1 MDPHTRPASHG
12 HPHDADA
19 RGPDPR
25 IGEIDD
31 ALAHDDAARAARR
44 AARSPAEG
52 RLTDLPRL
60 LRWIG
65 GAVLVVAAFTF
76 MLQGWERADDLARYY
91 HFLAFT
97 GTLTVAGFFCGLR
110 IRDEKGARTFLGL
123 AAGAVPVHFT
133 VLGAL
138 LYSQFP
144 WLSGFVSYPDYAHFS
159 APHPAAALLTAA
171 IGVVALVPVCWTA
184 FLALA
189 RPEARRLT
197 AAYLLANA
205 TLLVPTRNADVI
217 GVLALALLLGCLL
230 FDRRWLQPAQGLRT
244 LEGAFVRLLMGVPFA
259 VLIGRT
265 LNLYEPSA
273 LFWAACAASVAAT
286 LFKLAPTVANEKL
299 DAVAFQHL
307 ALAPAGMACWQLAH
321 GVLHTFHLHDAAFLP
336 LACLPAAGLFAAM
349 SLRSVD
355 DGARMRALA
364 AVVAA
369 GGMALQLVL
378 FPGVLSSVACLATAI
393 LATAYGYAAEQ
404 KGVLATGAA
413 VLVFGLLYH
422 LRYAAELYALSPWA
436 ALAALGVAT
445 VLAASVL
452 ERHHR
457 SLVAHLSALR
467 GRIAGAGH

>member
-1 MDPHTRPASHG
+1 MDPHIRRA
-12 HPHDADA
+12 
-19 RGPDPR
+19 PDVLETGAPVETVC
-25 IGEIDD
+25 GEIDE
-31 ALAHDDAARAARR
+31 ALAADDARREARR
-44 AARSPAEG
+44 SARTRSEG

-76 MLQGWERADDLARYY
+76 MLQSWERADDLARYY

-110 IRDEKGARTFLGL
+110 IREEKGARTFLGL

-144 WLSGFVSYPDYAHFS
+144 WLSGFVAYPDYAHFS

-171 IGVVALVPVCWTA
+171 IGVAVLVPVCWTA
-184 FLALA
+184 FLTLA
-189 RPEARRLT
+189 RPEAKRLT
-197 AAYLLANA
+197 AAYVLANA
-205 TLLVPTRNADVI
+205 ALLVPTRNADVI
-217 GVLALALLLGCLL
+217 GVLALVLLMGCLF
-230 FDRRWLQPAQGLRT
+230 FDRRFLQPAQGLRT
-244 LEGAFVRLLMGVPFA
+244 LEGRFVRLLMGVPFV

-273 LFWAACAASVAAT
+273 LFVAACAASLAAL
-286 LFKLAPTVANEKL
+286 LFKLAPLAAGRNL
-299 DAVAFQHL
+299 DVDALQHL
-307 ALAPAGMACWQLAH
+307 ALVPAGLACWHLAH
-321 GVLHTFHLHDAAFLP
+321 GVLDTFGGPEAALLP
-336 LACLPAAGLFAAM
+336 LACLPTAGVYAAM
-349 SLRSVD
+349 SLRAAG
-355 DGARMRALA
+355 DGARMRSLA
-364 AVVAA
+364 AMVAA

-404 KGVLATGAA
+404 RGVLVTGGAA
-413 VLVFGLLYH
+413 VAFGLLYH

-436 ALAALGVAT
+436 ALAALGIAT
-445 VLAASVL
+445 VVAASLL

-457 SLVAHLSALR
+457 ALGARLGALR
-467 GRIAGAGH
+467 ARLADPGR